1 MHHLGWCRLNRFQNH
16 VVILRRVEFHNS
28 EKGTS
33 HLVFKW
39 RFAEFTLQGFPEI
52 RGDLFTR
59 INLAFAVQPTP
70 EALYVDLTHGAS
82 TLARTDE
89 GVVIFFLRQTN
100 ATDCLF
106 AHSLVKQVLLLFFIL
121 NGAVLSVAASA
132 SIAL

>member
-1 MHHLGWCRLNRFQNH
+1 M
-16 VVILRRVEFHNS
+16 
-28 EKGTS
+28 
-33 HLVFKW
+33 
-39 RFAEFTLQGFPEI
+39 
-52 RGDLFTR
+52 
-59 INLAFAVQPTP
+59 
-70 EALYVDLTHGAS
+70 DLTHGAS

-132 SIAL
+132 SVSL